1 MSSVFKTNKD
11 HLNSNQ
17 NLHVDF
23 DVTLVNFDTKSFET
37 PDSTAREG
45 EPPLDIANSV
55 IVKAS
60 TTPAKAKCD
69 EIMSFEWTFIS
80 DAVVCQVICSE

>member
-60 TTPAKAKCD
+60 TTPAKGLPNI
-69 EIMSFEWTFIS
+69 ELS
-80 DAVVCQVICSE
+80 

>member
-1 MSSVFKTNKD
+1 MSSVFENKD
-11 HLNSNQ
+11 HLNPNQ
-17 NLHVDF
+17 NLHVDV
-23 DVTLVNFDTKSFET
+23 DFET